1 MKDGR
6 AVGKTLSTDKR
17 SVTIGDLD
25 IGNRYSFQVVPITDQ
40 PGGIQLREGDGKILL
55 LTTKNSNI
63 IIYLEIEYDPNQH
76 GHYLPGPKLDV
87 QYTDLVKL
95 PADVW
100 LENVTG
106 HSALL
111 CWTPGAISFFLS
123 FSRFCIF
130 S

>member
-40 PGGIQLREGDGKILL
+40 PVGIQLREGDGKILL

-111 CWTPGAISFFLS
+111 CWTPGAISFF
-123 FSRFCIF
+123 FIF
-130 S
+130 LTVLYI